1 MPKKRPK
8 PAPPPPTPIAPVANP
23 GRQVIEWMIAG
34 QREADIEEA
43 VATQFPRQSAKKLI
57 EAAVDHFQEAAH
69 CERNVILGWSM
80 EAYRALYRKLL
91 EIGDY
96 HGAMKAVAS
105 LQKLASELP
114 PEDEDDETE
123 DDIKT

>member
-8 PAPPPPTPIAPVANP
+8 PAPSPPTPIAPVANP

-34 QREADIEEA
+34 QRDEDIAEA
-43 VATQFPRQSAKKLI
+43 VAKMFPGRNAQKLI
-57 EAAVDHFQEAAH
+57 AQAGDHFERISH
-69 CERNVILGWSM
+69 CKRNLVLGWSM

-114 PEDEDDETE
+114 PEEDEETE
-123 DDIKT
+123 KEESL